1 MRASDLIRV
10 VLRAV
15 EETHFSSCCFFFW
28 YRFVVVSFKGGF
40 THPEHEE
47 RAMVGRWWPCF
58 NLGADGPSIN

>member
-1 MRASDLIRV
+1 MRASDLICV

-15 EETHFSSCCFFFW
+15 EETHFSSCCFFL
-28 YRFVVVSFKGGF
+28 VVVSFKGGF

-47 RAMVGRWWPCF
+47 HAMVGRWWPCF